1 MNQPA
6 LSKPQSGELFQ
17 LSMTSRESATFIG
30 QALQLQIIRN

>member
-17 LSMTSRESATFIG
+17 LSMASGESATSRVK
-30 QALQLQIIRN
+30 ALQLQIIRN